1 MTKYRLRLLGGRVIG
16 PFEKNQLFELK
27 QKGHIKG
34 NEEFQVY
41 PTGNWDSIRNIEF
54 YEDLMDENKTTL
66 APINESV
73 KEETFVIDLSKIRTQ
88 RQEKEIENLVG
99 IEEPQVEQ
107 LTETI
112 QIPSQ
117 AKKTSEKENSKTYN
131 LDSLPSLELEIEM
144 EKAPLF
150 SEKKIEDNSDKTIIN
165 PVAQQE
171 IEKMRK
177 LQKEADAKKQAEE
190 LEKQKEEERAKN
202 LALEIAK
209 EKEEIQKDESTQMIK
224 INQLEILEEAK
235 EEEQNIEK
243 ELKII
248 KEREIKEEEEVVVNN
263 NDESKNKKKKLILAV
278 ALGLILFV
286 IFFPEDKPQK
296 ATFKHVDPVIGFPI
310 PFDQSNNKKSELDF
324 KKGLVEFNRGG
335 YINII
340 KAGISFK
347 TSYENDMENLAALNY
362 MVRSY
367 SEQLQNSRQ
376 KLKDA
381 QTIFN
386 IIQSKKPFLMQDP
399 NGVIGINLFYM
410 TINRP
415 GAAVDVIQK
424 YLKLNPKNVTQ
435 DLFAVYLKSL
445 IRIGKI
451 DQAKQ
456 FLQALLKA
464 KDKNRYTY
472 SALFEYYM
480 LNQEQD
486 KAMDLA
492 RSALKENPNLPIF
505 YLMNA
510 ELLIKEKK
518 IDIAKKILKKV
529 EMMGLDSANINFA
542 KFLELRGLIFVLE
555 NKSKQ
560 AAKTLLLSLRIN
572 DSDDLRIKLAELEGS
587 QSDDKVAIKI
597 ISESKAVKFLIQ
609 AKEFYEKKNFD
620 LAMSYSAK
628 ATEAYPGHIP
638 SELFLAK
645 VQLRLG
651 LAKQAIQTLEDLV
664 KKYPEDKKIN
674 FGLIDAYIE
683 TYKFNDA
690 KIRLQVISSTN
701 LREAWEYTSLNAK
714 LYLKMGDLLQAMSW
728 LKNSINQNPL
738 NDDDIFVLA
747 QLLLKKANFDA
758 SRLLLNKCM
767 ELDPTN
773 PEYRIAYARLI
784 YETQDDLAAIGYLLS
799 LKDDFGEDPKIMSEI
814 AIFYYRSGKIKD
826 FQDYK
831 TKLEKDHSTDKALY
845 EFLIK
850 AALLD
855 DRNKDIPP
863 LVEKLVA
870 IEPGDL
876 ESMMT
881 AGRVL
886 FEDGKLAEA
895 AKWFK
900 RVKDKLDSYPKVL
913 YYMAKI
919 DFLSGDLDGALKK
932 IEENVKANGENDDDL
947 VFMAQIYLAKDKF
960 VDAEN
965 LYRRAQ
971 KINPRSYDAI
981 VGLADL
987 STKRNN
993 HDLALD
999 LYKSAIKIRE
1009 DEPIVHKKLGDV
1021 YRQLGQGGLAIESY
1035 KLYLEMDPESPHK
1048 SNLEAY
1054 INLMK

>member
-34 NEEFQVY
+34 NEEFQIY
-41 PTGNWDSIRNIEF
+41 PTGNWDSIRKIEF
-54 YEDLMDENKTTL
+54 YDELMDENKTTVEVN
-66 APINESV
+66 NESM

-88 RQEKEIENLVG
+88 RQEKEIDSLVENDG
-99 IEEPQVEQ
+99 PAIEQ

-112 QIPSQ
+112 QIPSKE
-117 AKKTSEKENSKTYN
+117 KKSPAQENSSAFS
-131 LDSLPSLELEIEM
+131 LESLPSLELEIEM

-150 SEKKIEDNSDKTIIN
+150 PEKKIEDNSDKTIIN

-171 IEKMRK
+171 IEKMRR
-177 LQKEADAKKQAEE
+177 LQKEADQKKIAEE

-209 EKEEIQKDESTQMIK
+209 EKEVIQKDESTQMIK
-224 INQLEILEEAK
+224 INQLAILEEAQ

-248 KEREIKEEEEVVVNN
+248 KAREIKEEEQLDNN
-263 NDESKNKKKKLILAV
+263 ETEPKNKKKKIILGI
-278 ALGLILFV
+278 ALALILFA
-286 IFFPEDKPQK
+286 IFFPEEKPK
-296 ATFKHVDPVIGFPI
+296 IATFKHVDPVISFPI

-335 YINII
+335 YVNII

-347 TSYENDMENLAALNY
+347 TSYENNMENLAALNF
-362 MVRSY
+362 MVRAY

-410 TINRP
+410 TINKP

-445 IRIGKI
+445 IRTGKI
-451 DQAKQ
+451 DEAKQ

-464 KDKNRYTY
+464 KEKNRYTY
-472 SALFEYYM
+472 SALFDYYM

-505 YLMNA
+505 YLLNA

-518 IDIAKKILKKV
+518 IDTAKKLLKKV

-555 NKSKQ
+555 NKSNQ
-560 AAKTLLLSLRIN
+560 AAKTLLLSLKIN

-587 QSDDKVAIKI
+587 QSDDKVAVKI
-597 ISESKAVKFLIQ
+597 INESKAVKFLIQ

-674 FGLIDAYIE
+674 FALIDAYIE

-747 QLLLKKANFDA
+747 QLLLRKANFDA

-799 LKDDFGEDPKIMSEI
+799 LKDDFGDHPKIMSEI

-999 LYKSAIKIRE
+999 LYKSAIKLRQ
-1009 DEPIVHKKLGDV
+1009 DEPLVHKKLGDV